1 MKTAHRRPP
10 KMTQVHSIPV
20 EASQWGYQIK
30 IYSKIYSVF
39 FQAIVQGDIFVATIQ
54 NKTKI

>member
-1 MKTAHRRPP
+1 
-10 KMTQVHSIPV
+10 MTKV
-20 EASQWGYQIK
+20 EASQWGDQFK

-39 FQAIVQGDIFVATIQ
+39 FQAIVQDDIFVATTQ